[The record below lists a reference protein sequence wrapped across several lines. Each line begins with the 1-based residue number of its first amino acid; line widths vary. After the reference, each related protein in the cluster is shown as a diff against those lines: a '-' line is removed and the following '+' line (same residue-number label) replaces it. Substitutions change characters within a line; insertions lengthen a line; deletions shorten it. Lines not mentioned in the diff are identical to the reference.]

1 MPALPPAVR
10 VPHRSGQEQRLG
22 ACRPAARAASVARVT
37 RASATTKGYQ
47 TFYVF
52 AAAFRYYFTKLWET
66 TFRSL
71 PQRRARERA
80 GTRTPNAQPTPGPAL
95 TYRMAESALAT
106 FVVFL
111 FRWFVELMRLTLDFV
126 CLVLFIGAHDPAE
139 QPRPFCAS
147 SSHRS
152 RNSRTSMCEPAGA
165 VGGCSWQ
172 VQPEGAPGVC
182 LTTSLR

>member
-1 MPALPPAVR
+1 
-10 VPHRSGQEQRLG
+10 
-22 ACRPAARAASVARVT
+22 
-37 RASATTKGYQ
+37 
-47 TFYVF
+47 
-52 AAAFRYYFTKLWET
+52 
-66 TFRSL
+66 
-71 PQRRARERA
+71 
-80 GTRTPNAQPTPGPAL
+80 
-95 TYRMAESALAT
+95 MAESALAT

-111 FRWFVELMRLTLDFV
+111 FRCFVELMRLTLDFV
-126 CLVLFIGAHDPAE
+126 CLVLFIGAYDPAE

-182 LTTSLR
+182 LTTSLH